1 MLISSNNMM
10 GIKEILSNDYLRLF
24 VKREGRVV
32 LGKRYAS
39 LWLLCCVLLVT
50 FLAIAFSN
58 ASLWYLALKM
68 DDPFIN
74 WVDINNNFADDKFVE
89 FEEALK
95 DETLSKEYH
104 YSGYQTD
111 KYWYVTYFTKDHDTH
126 GLRSRCFGDIATPL
140 VQAILSEENVISKN
154 RIDNSGLISDS
165 YGVIITEDALI
176 HKLGYTGKVPA
187 YIYHYGFC
195 NYQAEAF
202 GIKIYEDMF
211 AAVPLPVLAVVKR
224 LPFNMDIICTKHLY
238 NMEHNG
244 FLNLDNEKYTNNLLY
259 FVPKSVDY
267 KKFSRK
273 LRECGE
279 TLGAENDAFFVNDSI
294 VKPRIAPFVEGRFM
308 ALRMMDESMVDYQQ
322 LTNINNTIEKEYGRD
337 GVYRVYEYDG
347 YVNVEDSDDYISI
360 HFADLNKVR
369 DFQEFA
375 KERFNINIEMSQINA
390 KENFNEVSIMANILS
405 WTMIVFAVVC
415 IILFIV
421 NLLQSYFQK
430 VKRNLGTFKA
440 FGISN
445 QELITIYVLIMV
457 ATIFVAIVISLILSL
472 LIQETLPLLGVLKDG
487 KYDFLSLWSNK
498 TFYSIA
504 IIIIS
509 SIVTVYAVMHK
520 LLKLT
525 PGDLIYDR

>member
-1 MLISSNNMM
+1 MDANSMM

-32 LGKRYAS
+32 LGKRYAN

-58 ASLWYLALKM
+58 ASLSYLALKM

-74 WVDINNNFADDKFVE
+74 WVDINNNFGDNRFVE
-89 FEEALK
+89 FEYALQDEALRN
-95 DETLSKEYH
+95 EYH

-111 KYWYVTYFTKDHDTH
+111 KYGYMPYFTNEGDTH
-126 GLRSRCFGDIATPL
+126 GLRCRFFGDIATPL
-140 VQAILSEENVISKN
+140 VQAILSEENVVGKN
-154 RIDNSGLISDS
+154 RVDNSGLISDS
-165 YGVIITEDALI
+165 YGVIITEDALV
-176 HKLGYTGKVPA
+176 HKLGYTNKVPT
-187 YIYHYGFC
+187 YIYHCGFC
-195 NYQAEAF
+195 NYQAEEF
-202 GIKIYEDMF
+202 GIKIYEEMF
-211 AAVPLPVLAVVKR
+211 AAVPLPILAVVKR
-224 LPFNMDIICTKHLY
+224 LPSNMDMIATKHLY
-238 NMEHNG
+238 NSESIG
-244 FLNLDNEKYTNNLLY
+244 VLNLDNEVYANNLLY
-259 FVPKSVDY
+259 FVPESVDY
-267 KKFSRK
+267 KKFSAK
-273 LRECGE
+273 LSECGRTE
-279 TLGAENDAFFVNDSI
+279 IGVESLYCVNDNIQIQS
-294 VKPRIAPFVEGRFM
+294 IAPFVKGRFM
-308 ALRMMDESMVDYQQ
+308 ALRMMDESMVDYKQ
-322 LTNINNTIEKEYGRD
+322 LTNINSAIEKEYGRD

-347 YVNVEDSDDYISI
+347 IINVEDSDDYISI

-375 KERFNINIEMSQINA
+375 KEKFNINIEMSQINA

-457 ATIFVAIVISLILSL
+457 ATIFVAIVISLVLSL
-472 LIQETLPLLGVLKDG
+472 LIQEILPLLGILKDG

-509 SIVTVYAVMHK
+509 SIVTVYAVMRK